1 MAKWY
6 CKMGDLE
13 VGPVTAQKLKELAEA
28 KRITPD
34 DVVRR
39 DIDTD
44 WTPARN
50 VKGLFPEKP
59 AIPVGVAVSSST
71 SDDAIPVAQ
80 AIPVA
85 KAAKNTKATKVT
97 AVPAPPAVEP
107 VESDVLSFGFDTA
120 THPSPGKTG
129 KNASKTTSKATSKIA
144 NAKKRETLADD
155 TDTDGEKKP
164 LSKKEQQKRNFIIMA
179 SVTGGVILLA
189 ILILV
194 IVSCGGSD
202 KPKDVEGDANAE
214 VMVTKDTENTE
225 ENTDSEADADSEKE
239 ADDAEGE
246 EKDDAEKTEG
256 DTESDSESASGLM
269 PKEWEEAGYLCPYE
283 DGKGKSC
290 TFGSMKVFVKKI
302 EVKKLV
308 DYNPKTR
315 VKNKMREYCFIKIEV
330 ENADKDGKL
339 LDVPGWGA
347 KGSAVQLFDENEN
360 SYKPQRITVD
370 DQADSSMQIAEGERF
385 TDILVFNPPR
395 LENVEFLRLVIPALK
410 KGEDDGK
417 IFIPSEVFK
426 PKKEEKEV
434 KNAED
439 DENADGEEGADG
451 EENAEDSENAENT
464 DDSESEK
471 DAETTEPDALN
482 DDALSDESLST
493 DNVSSTDTDGTPEP
507 GGLVDELE
515 KTPPPVDAES
525 KELDAADDHFN
536 ALNDPALE

>member
-71 SDDAIPVAQ
+71 SDDTIPVAQ

-85 KAAKNTKATKVT
+85 KATKTKATKAT
-97 AVPAPPAVEP
+97 AVPVPPVVEP

-120 THPSPGKTG
+120 THPSHGKTG
-129 KNASKTTSKATSKIA
+129 KTASKTTTKVA
-144 NAKKRETLADD
+144 NAKKKETPADD

-164 LSKKEQQKRNFIIMA
+164 LTKKEQQKRNFIIMA

-194 IVSCGGSD
+194 IVSCSGSD
-202 KPKDVEGDANAE
+202 KPKDAEGGTSAEVAVTENGENAE
-214 VMVTKDTENTE
+214 EKA
-225 ENTDSEADADSEKE
+225 DSEADADADADPDADTEKGG
-239 ADDAEGE
+239 DDTEGDE
-246 EKDDAEKTEG
+246 NADAEKAEG
-256 DTESDSESASGLM
+256 DAESDSESATGIM
-269 PKEWEEAGYLCPYE
+269 PKEWEELGYLCPYE

-290 TFGSMKVFVKKI
+290 TFGSMKIFVKKI

-315 VKNKMREYCFIKIEV
+315 VKNKQREYCFIKIEV

-395 LENVEFLRLVIPALK
+395 LESVEFLRLVIPALK
-410 KGEDDGK
+410 KGEDDGL

-426 PKKEEKEV
+426 PKKEEKDGENV
-434 KNAED
+434 ENGENADSEEGEENAEGAED
-439 DENADGEEGADG
+439 DEN
-451 EENAEDSENAENT
+451 
-464 DDSESEK
+464 
-471 DAETTEPDALN
+471 AETTEPDAQN
-482 DDALSDESLST
+482 DNALTDESLST
-493 DNVSSTDTDGTPEP
+493 DNAPAASADGKPEP
-507 GGLVDELE
+507 GGLVDELD

-525 KELDAADDHFN
+525 KELDAAEGMPIN

>member
-13 VGPVTAQKLKELAEA
+13 IGPITAQKLKELAEA

-59 AIPVGVAVSSST
+59 AIPVGVAVSSSA

-85 KAAKNTKATKVT
+85 KAAKTTKATKAT
-97 AVPAPPAVEP
+97 AVPVPPAVEP

-120 THPSPGKTG
+120 THPSPGKAG
-129 KNASKTTSKATSKIA
+129 KTASKTTSKAA
-144 NAKKRETLADD
+144 NAKKRETPADD
-155 TDTDGEKKP
+155 TDTDDEKKP

-214 VMVTKDTENTE
+214 VMATEDTENTE
-225 ENTDSEADADSEKE
+225 ENTDSETDADSEKE
-239 ADDAEGE
+239 ADDTEGE

-256 DTESDSESASGLM
+256 DAESDSESTSSLM

-290 TFGSMKVFVKKI
+290 TFGSMKIFVKKI

-370 DQADSSMQIAEGERF
+370 NQADSSMQIAEGERF

-426 PKKEEKEV
+426 PKKEEKEA
-434 KNAED
+434 KNVED
-439 DENADGEEGADG
+439 GEDGENSENVDGEEG
-451 EENAEDSENAENT
+451 EENTENA

-482 DDALSDESLST
+482 DDALSDKSLSM
-493 DNVSSTDTDGTPEP
+493 DNVSSMDTDGTPEP
-507 GGLVDELE
+507 GGLVDELG